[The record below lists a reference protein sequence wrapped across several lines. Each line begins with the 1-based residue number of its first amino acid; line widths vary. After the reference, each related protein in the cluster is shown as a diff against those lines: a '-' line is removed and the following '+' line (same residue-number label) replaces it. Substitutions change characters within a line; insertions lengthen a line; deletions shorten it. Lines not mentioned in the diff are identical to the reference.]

1 MKGTTKKNITTPA
14 SSQLRSNLGGKSAAP
29 SGKTKQDYMQDVSP
43 NNGGSILERVKA
55 FVNLKFTPTI
65 EEMAYIKEEEDIKKV
80 ENVQL

>member
-1 MKGTTKKNITTPA
+1 M
-14 SSQLRSNLGGKSAAP
+14 RSIQGKASAAP

-65 EEMAYIKEEEDIKKV
+65 DELQYIKEEDDVKKV